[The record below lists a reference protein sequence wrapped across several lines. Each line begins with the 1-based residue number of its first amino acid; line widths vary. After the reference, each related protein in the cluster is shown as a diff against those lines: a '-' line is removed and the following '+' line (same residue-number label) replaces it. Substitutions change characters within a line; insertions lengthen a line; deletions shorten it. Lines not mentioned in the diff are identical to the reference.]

1 MAAIYSSAPMP
12 LYDIHRNDF
21 VNQDYQ
27 VPITD
32 GFDMGS
38 EESFNHLSLN
48 VVQAPTFPYPL
59 PFQQPNNLS
68 YFQPPQVGLRPT
80 FPTNQVAYNG
90 GFTPGF
96 APTFQPYNAAQFQT
110 LPSYTPALS
119 STSGP
124 STSLQGALTPSPAPL
139 LQKKV
144 RKANPKSKSKSRR
157 KHVTR
162 NATQT
167 AKGELLISKPKRQR
181 GPNKRPP
188 GTAFSNLLVGS
199 FRLIPDN
206 SKKTS
211 PNL

>member
-1 MAAIYSSAPMP
+1 MP

-21 VNQDYQ
+21 VNQNYQ
-27 VPITD
+27 APITN

-38 EESFNHLSLN
+38 EESFNPLSLN
-48 VVQAPTFPYPL
+48 EVQAPTFPYPL

-68 YFQPPQVGLRPT
+68 YFQPPQMGLRPT

-90 GFTPGF
+90 GFTP
-96 APTFQPYNAAQFQT
+96 TFQPYNAAHFQT
-110 LPSYTPALS
+110 LPSYTTALS
-119 STSGP
+119 PTSGP

-144 RKANPKSKSKSRR
+144 LKANPKSKSRG

-162 NATQT
+162 NAAQT
-167 AKGELLISKPKRQR
+167 AKGELLINKPKRKR

-206 SKKTS
+206 SKKTVF
-211 PNL
+211 